1 MIRPIMKNEA
11 FLSLSSDEATAS
23 DLPVAHDLL
32 DTLLAHRHE
41 CVGMAANMIGQ
52 RKRIIAIEDNGTYR
66 VMLNPQIMKS
76 SGPYQTE
83 EGCLSLKGRRPC
95 QRFKRITVRYQDPK
109 MVERIERFDG
119 FTAQVIQHELDHFE
133 GILI

>member
-1 MIRPIMKNEA
+1 MKNEA
-11 FLSLSSDEATAS
+11 FLSLPSDEATAS

-32 DTLLAHRHE
+32 DTLLAHKQE

-52 RKRIIAIEDNGTYR
+52 RKRIIAIDDNGTYR
-66 VMLNPQIMKS
+66 VMLNPQIIKS

-95 QRFKRITVRYQDPK
+95 QRFKRITVRYQDLK
-109 MVERIERFDG
+109 MTERIERFDG